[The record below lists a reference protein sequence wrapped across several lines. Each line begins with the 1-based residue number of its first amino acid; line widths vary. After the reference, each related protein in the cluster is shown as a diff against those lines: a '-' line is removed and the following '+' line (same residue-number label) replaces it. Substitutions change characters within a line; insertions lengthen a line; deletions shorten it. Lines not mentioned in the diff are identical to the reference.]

1 MREGS
6 QEGLSME
13 TSPVRKTGANRGGA
27 AIWWLS
33 CVADA
38 LHMWPHSSGEPQRQ
52 VTSGTLAN
60 ESPSQGE
67 EPANGRTL
75 SQLLCIRTDSADKAA
90 AGSLVVAAKPCY
102 LLSFHPLPQ
111 QGPSDPAIC
120 VVKSCVPSPQK
131 GTVVTKRWCPLS
143 TKEFWLLGSGT
154 ALELAVEAVLSKP

>member
-1 MREGS
+1 MSGR
-6 QEGLSME
+6 LSKQ
-13 TSPVRKTGANRGGA
+13 TSPVGKTGLTGGA

-38 LHMWPHSSGEPQRQ
+38 LHRWPHSSGEPQRQ

-60 ESPSQGE
+60 GSPSQGE
-67 EPANGRTL
+67 EPATGRTL

-102 LLSFHPLPQ
+102 LPSFHPLPQ

-120 VVKSCVPSPQK
+120 VVKSRVPSPQK

-154 ALELAVEAVLSKP
+154 ALELAVEAALSKP